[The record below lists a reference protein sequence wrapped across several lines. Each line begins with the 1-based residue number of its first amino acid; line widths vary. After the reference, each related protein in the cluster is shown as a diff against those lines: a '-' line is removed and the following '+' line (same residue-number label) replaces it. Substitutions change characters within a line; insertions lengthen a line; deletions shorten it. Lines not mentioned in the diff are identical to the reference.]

1 MLAHP
6 ARAVLSALA
15 LLILAPVPQAAQAE
29 QTQQRILAVPATA
42 SWQHAETLMILPPR
56 SAGLVRGEI
65 RDSTDAEM
73 DVSTSYSDATEGLVA
88 TVYLYRTMTPD
99 VALWFDRALTAIML
113 RPNWGLEGAAPPNMI
128 AFARPG
134 ATTASGLRAALDV
147 NAPEARST
155 AVAIAP
161 LGTNW
166 LLKIRLT
173 SSRLDRATLDERLT
187 AFIQGL
193 RWPAEVAPGRVA
205 VPILPCAA
213 PLRLRQARVVRS
225 DMTGAIMDAVGG
237 TMVVEHQGTPP
248 VYCREPGAMLDHGVY
263 RPGGSSEAYLIALGD
278 SGTALSLA
286 PAIDL
291 SALMGGGGGGRR
303 IAMTLLGRD
312 GASVYPSFNHLPP
325 PGQALE
331 VAGHSGMT
339 ISVTTRN
346 PPQHQ

>member
-1 MLAHP
+1 
-6 ARAVLSALA
+6 
-15 LLILAPVPQAAQAE
+15 
-29 QTQQRILAVPATA
+29 
-42 SWQHAETLMILPPR
+42 
-56 SAGLVRGEI
+56 
-65 RDSTDAEM
+65 
-73 DVSTSYSDATEGLVA
+73 
-88 TVYLYRTMTPD
+88 
-99 VALWFDRALTAIML
+99 
-113 RPNWGLEGAAPPNMI
+113 
-128 AFARPG
+128 
-134 ATTASGLRAALDV
+134 
-147 NAPEARST
+147 
-155 AVAIAP
+155 
-161 LGTNW
+161 
-166 LLKIRLT
+166 
-173 SSRLDRATLDERLT
+173 
-187 AFIQGL
+187 
-193 RWPAEVAPGRVA
+193 
-205 VPILPCAA
+205 
-213 PLRLRQARVVRS
+213 
-225 DMTGAIMDAVGG
+225 MDAVGG
-237 TMVVEHQGTPP
+237 TMVVEHQGTSP